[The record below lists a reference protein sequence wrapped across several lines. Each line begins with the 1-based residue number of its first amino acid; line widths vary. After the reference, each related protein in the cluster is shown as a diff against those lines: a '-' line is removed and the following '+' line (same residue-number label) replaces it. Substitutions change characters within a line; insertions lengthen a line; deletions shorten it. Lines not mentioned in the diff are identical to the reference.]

1 MHVQDVALPVL
12 LRARKRVDVLGPGR
26 GQIGAS
32 LVQNLEHGR
41 AGEGSVCDM
50 LDPPSCY
57 AAGVKRCT
65 YCVPLASVS
74 GRYAKTD
81 RQKTCRALPKKY
93 PNTPR

>member
-50 LDPPSCY
+50 LDPPSC
-57 AAGVKRCT
+57 
-65 YCVPLASVS
+65 
-74 GRYAKTD
+74 
-81 RQKTCRALPKKY
+81 
-93 PNTPR
+93 